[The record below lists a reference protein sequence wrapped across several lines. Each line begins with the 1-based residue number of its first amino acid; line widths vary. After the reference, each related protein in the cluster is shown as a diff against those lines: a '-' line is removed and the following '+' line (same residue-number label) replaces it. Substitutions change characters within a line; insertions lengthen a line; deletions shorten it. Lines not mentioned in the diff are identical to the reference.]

1 MSKDDPRNPAFMH
14 FSQSEKRGFFIL
26 LSMLTVAIVFFILRP
41 MVMKHKSGTADF
53 SDFEKTI
60 VQYKDSIS
68 NGFDS
73 NDFRYFNNNTQNRS
87 FGRKLTP
94 FNFDPNTLTAEGWVK
109 MGYSQKQAQ
118 AIENYRNKGGVFRKK
133 EDLKKIF
140 FIDEDDFQ
148 ILEPYIVIEK
158 LPERERT
165 YECTT
170 SSTARTT
177 DTKKMELNTADTN
190 DLKEL
195 RGIGS
200 GYAKRIVKYR
210 ERLGG
215 FCKPEQLLE
224 VYGFTQELYEK
235 VAPHIIIDSDEI
247 RKINLNTATIDQ
259 LKRHPYL
266 DYYQAKAI
274 VNYRERTAKFATVN
288 DLLKTKLIYPETFE
302 KIKPYLVVQ

>member
-1 MSKDDPRNPAFMH
+1 MQ

-26 LSMLTVAIVFFILRP
+26 LAALAAVIISLIIRP
-41 MVMKHKSGTADF
+41 LVIKRQSEKVDF
-53 SDFEKTI
+53 GDFEKSI
-60 VQYKDSIS
+60 SQYQDSII
-68 NGFDS
+68 NDLDS
-73 NDFRYFNNNTQNRS
+73 NDFRYFDNNNRNRS
-87 FGRKLTP
+87 FGRKINP
-94 FNFDPNTLTAEGWVK
+94 FTFDPNTLSAEGWIK
-109 MGYSQKQAQ
+109 LGYSQKQAQ
-118 AIENYRNKGGVFRKK
+118 AAEKYRQRGGVFRKK
-133 EDLKKIF
+133 DDLKKLF
-140 FIDEDDFQ
+140 FVDEDDFQ

-158 LPERERT
+158 IPERERS
-165 YECTT
+165 YEH
-170 SSTARTT
+170 STANTRRPAE
-177 DTKKMELNTADTN
+177 TKKIELNTADTS

-224 VYGFTQELYEK
+224 VYGFTPELYEK
-235 VAPHIIIDSDEI
+235 VAPNITIDGDEL

-274 VNYRERTAKFATVN
+274 VNYREKYGKFSTVN
-288 DLLKTKLIYPETFE
+288 DLLKANLIYPETFE

>member
-1 MSKDDPRNPAFMH
+1 MSDTPNRKPFMQ
-14 FSQSEKRGFFIL
+14 FSQSEKRGFFVVLAVLAATI
-26 LSMLTVAIVFFILRP
+26 IFFAVRP
-41 MVMKHKSGTADF
+41 MVIKHQSETFDF
-53 SDFEKTI
+53 GDFEKSI
-60 VQYKDSIS
+60 SQYQDSII
-68 NGFDS
+68 NNLDS
-73 NDFRYFNNNTQNRS
+73 NDFRFFANNNRNRG
-87 FGRKLTP
+87 FGRKINP
-94 FNFDPNTLTAEGWVK
+94 FTFDPNTLSVEGWMK
-109 MGYSQKQAQ
+109 LGYSQKQAQ
-118 AIENYRNKGGVFRKK
+118 AAEKYRQRGGVFRKK
-133 EDLKKIF
+133 DDLKKLF
-140 FIDEDDFQ
+140 FVDEDDFQ

-158 LPERERT
+158 IPERERT
-165 YECTT
+165 YEHSATNT
-170 SSTARTT
+170 HRPAE
-177 DTKKMELNTADTN
+177 TKKIELNTADTT

-224 VYGFTQELYEK
+224 VYGFTPELYEK
-235 VAPHIIIDSDEI
+235 VAPNITIDGDEV

-274 VNYRERTAKFATVN
+274 VNYRDKYGKFSTVN
-288 DLLKTKLIYPETFE
+288 DLLKANLIYPETFE

>member
-1 MSKDDPRNPAFMH
+1 MQ

-26 LSMLTVAIVFFILRP
+26 LAALAAVIIFLIIRP
-41 MVMKHKSGTADF
+41 LVIKHQSEKVDF
-53 SDFEKTI
+53 GDFEKSI
-60 VQYKDSIS
+60 SQYQDSII
-68 NGFDS
+68 NNLDS
-73 NDFRYFNNNTQNRS
+73 NDFRYFTNNNRNRS
-87 FGRKLTP
+87 FGRKINP
-94 FNFDPNTLTAEGWVK
+94 FTFDPNTLSAEGWMK
-109 MGYSQKQAQ
+109 LGYSQKQAQ
-118 AIENYRNKGGVFRKK
+118 AAEKYRQRGGVFRKK
-133 EDLKKIF
+133 DDLKKLF
-140 FIDEDDFQ
+140 FVDEDDFQ

-158 LPERERT
+158 IPEKERSH
-165 YECTT
+165 EHN
-170 SSTARTT
+170 TANAHRTAEI
-177 DTKKMELNTADTN
+177 KKIELNTADTT

-215 FCKPEQLLE
+215 FCRPEQLLE

-235 VAPHIIIDSDEI
+235 VAPNITIDGDEV
-247 RKINLNTATIDQ
+247 RKINLNTATVDQ

-274 VNYRERTAKFATVN
+274 VNYREKSGKFTNVN
-288 DLLKTKLIYPETFE
+288 DLLKANLIYPETFE

>member
-1 MSKDDPRNPAFMH
+1 MSDTPKRKPFIQ
-14 FSQSEKRGFFIL
+14 FSQSEKRGFFVL
-26 LSMLTVAIVFFILRP
+26 LAALAAVIIFLIIRP
-41 MVMKHKSGTADF
+41 LIIKHQSETFDF
-53 SDFEKTI
+53 GDFEKSI
-60 VQYKDSIS
+60 SQYQDSII
-68 NGFDS
+68 NNLDS
-73 NDFRYFNNNTQNRS
+73 NDFRYFANNNRNRS
-87 FGRKLTP
+87 FGRKINP
-94 FNFDPNTLTAEGWVK
+94 FTFDPNTLSVEGWMK
-109 MGYSQKQAQ
+109 LGYSQKQAQ
-118 AIENYRNKGGVFRKK
+118 AAEKYRQRGGVFRKK
-133 EDLKKIF
+133 DDLKKLF
-140 FIDEDDFQ
+140 FVDEDDFQ

-158 LPERERT
+158 IPERERN
-165 YECTT
+165 YEH
-170 SSTARTT
+170 STANAHRPAE
-177 DTKKMELNTADTN
+177 TKKIELNTADTT

-224 VYGFTQELYEK
+224 VYGFTPELYEK
-235 VAPHIIIDSDEI
+235 VAPNITIDGDEV

-274 VNYRERTAKFATVN
+274 VNYREKYGKFSTVN
-288 DLLKTKLIYPETFE
+288 DLLKANLIYPETFE

>member
-1 MSKDDPRNPAFMH
+1 MQ

-26 LSMLTVAIVFFILRP
+26 LAVLTLEIIFLTIKPLLIKRQSEKHEFRDYEKAI
-41 MVMKHKSGTADF
+41 S
-53 SDFEKTI
+53 
-60 VQYKDSIS
+60 QYKDSILS
-68 NGFDS
+68 NFDS
-73 NDFRYFNNNTQNRS
+73 NNFQYFSNNFHNRS
-87 FGRKLTP
+87 FEKNLKP
-94 FNFDPNTLTAEGWVK
+94 FNFDPNTLSVEGWVK

-118 AIENYRNKGGVFRKK
+118 ALDKYRKKGGIFYKK

-140 FIDEDDFQ
+140 FIDDYDFQ
-148 ILEPYIVIEK
+148 ILEPYIIIESPSQK
-158 LPERERT
+158 QHTNEYASRENSRPS
-165 YECTT
+165 E
-170 SSTARTT
+170 
-177 DTKKMELNTADTN
+177 TKKIELNTADTT

-210 ERLGG
+210 QQLGG
-215 FCKPEQLLE
+215 FYKPEQLLE
-224 VYGFTQELYEK
+224 VHGFTQELYEK
-235 VAPHIIIDSDEI
+235 VSPNIIIDGDEM

-274 VNYRERTAKFATVN
+274 VNYREKYGKFATVN
-288 DLLKTKLIYPETFE
+288 DLLKANLIYQETFD